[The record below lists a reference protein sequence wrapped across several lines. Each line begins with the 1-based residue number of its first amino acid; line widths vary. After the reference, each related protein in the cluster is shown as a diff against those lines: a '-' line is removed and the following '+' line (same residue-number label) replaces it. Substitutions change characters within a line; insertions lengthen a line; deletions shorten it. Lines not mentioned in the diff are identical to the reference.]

1 MTKRAHTT
9 LIKKELQDFANE
21 FRLGVPW
28 VFARRQKRTSE
39 ETGMVFQHI
48 SLWKTAIITSKHGT
62 QSLFP
67 LQCYSGKTLRKIN
80 SI

>member
-1 MTKRAHTT
+1 MTTRAHAT

-62 QSLFP
+62 TISFPITMLFWENF
-67 LQCYSGKTLRKIN
+67 KKN
-80 SI
+80 

>member
-1 MTKRAHTT
+1 MTTRAHTT

-21 FRLGVPW
+21 FRLGVRW

-62 QSLFP
+62 TISFAITMLFWENF
-67 LQCYSGKTLRKIN
+67 KKN
-80 SI
+80 

>member
-9 LIKKELQDFANE
+9 LVKKELQEFANE
-21 FRLGVPW
+21 FGLGVPW

-39 ETGMVFQHI
+39 ETGIVFQHI

-62 QSLFP
+62 TISFLTTMLF
-67 LQCYSGKTLRKIN
+67 
-80 SI
+80 

>member
-1 MTKRAHTT
+1 MTTRAHTT

-21 FRLGVPW
+21 FRLGVRW

-62 QSLFP
+62 TISFPITMLFWENF
-67 LQCYSGKTLRKIN
+67 KKN
-80 SI
+80 